1 MGISGSD
8 KRDLIMPDEN
18 GELTLVELRNRWET
32 PEGQAFRAKII
43 RQLKSEEAVD
53 WKNLEVEIN
62 GEPNKWVEFD
72 GVEEIKEKNKSLAD
86 LRGIKLSF
94 EKLENT
100 DLSEARLEGAYL
112 NGARLE
118 DADLSEARLEG
129 TNLIGANLEGAVL
142 SRARLEGANLTE
154 ANLEDA
160 DLLNANLEGS
170 NLTSAR
176 LEGAYFQFAL
186 LEGADFSYS
195 NLNGADLHNAKFYLK
210 TWGMKIE
217 ELNSYKKLKSY
228 LEVVF
233 IPITLVLSPVFIMN
247 IF

>member
-100 DLSEARLEGAYL
+100 DLSEARLEG
-112 NGARLE
+112 
-118 DADLSEARLEG
+118 

-210 TWGMKIE
+210 T
-217 ELNSYKKLKSY
+217 
-228 LEVVF
+228 F
-233 IPITLVLSPVFIMN
+233 
-247 IF
+247 